1 MEQTGQ
7 WRRPS
12 VAFLEGAEVEGGG
25 GMRVRGHSRGP
36 PPTGFGSGE
45 GSGLARETEGPGPSV
60 GVLGHLEL
68 FMTNMENISQI
79 EEQSPTTNSEA

>member
-1 MEQTGQ
+1 
-7 WRRPS
+7 
-12 VAFLEGAEVEGGG
+12 
-25 GMRVRGHSRGP
+25 MRVRGHSRGP

-60 GVLGHLEL
+60 GVLRHLEL